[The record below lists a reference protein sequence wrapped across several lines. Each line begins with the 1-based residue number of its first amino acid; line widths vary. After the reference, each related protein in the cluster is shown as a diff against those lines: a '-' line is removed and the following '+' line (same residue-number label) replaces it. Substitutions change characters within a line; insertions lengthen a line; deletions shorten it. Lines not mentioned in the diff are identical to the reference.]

1 MARPTLLV
9 LAYSVLSDA
18 RRISRQWQQRQ
29 MNVDVT
35 QDQPNPPVFGSGV
48 RVFGPDDN
56 VAEIQ
61 AAVDAAFANNGGHD
75 PPDHGHWSEHRYA
88 FLFKPGS
95 YNVEIPVGYYTQV
108 AGLGASPDDV
118 VFTSSKG
125 VYCEEGTFKTG
136 IGALNTF
143 WRSVENFRT
152 SADYDWIPGRGPGM
166 TWAASQASPM
176 RRLHVD
182 NNLILYE
189 YRQGEWNGDYAS
201 GGFLANSKIGGVV
214 ASGSQQQF
222 FTRNSEMQNWEDG
235 VWNMVFMGTDGA
247 PPSHCGSDPAMC
259 SSSFLSL
266 DNVPTVAEKPFVTID
281 SSGRFSLSVPGVRS
295 SSRGTDFNPGRQI
308 DFSRVY
314 VADPAKDTA
323 ASINAHTSAGLSVV
337 LSAGIYHL
345 DAPIELNHPNQVLL
359 GLGLANLVAAAGTSV
374 IVVGN
379 VPGVRIGGILVSAGP
394 RATDVLVKVGSGG
407 FSGEASNPCTLQ
419 DVFIRVGDQTA
430 SGVQAR
436 VMLEINNGHT
446 IGDNVWLWRADH
458 TAEGLVYAGNNPC
471 DHGLVVNADD
481 VTMLGWSAEHSLK
494 DQVQWNGERGSS
506 YFLQVELPYDV
517 SAAYGD
523 AGITGYRVASNV
535 QEHVAYGVGIYHY
548 FRDFAVTVETGVVA
562 PAHLTNNFIQPFSV
576 YLNGSGTMNHI
587 INDQGPGTYRI
598 DANQGE
604 ANPKWMCN
612 SAPSFI
618 QTETTCSV
626 GDPVPCPGSTNGCAG
641 NSCCPDGSTCPSAHP
656 EFACCPT
663 AKAADCT
670 GGVAPPPA
678 PPPAPAPPSP
688 PAPIPSPTPAP
699 APVPVPPTPTPAPAP
714 VPSSGS
720 CSVGGDAVCPDGNHC
735 AGSQCCMDGSTCPSA
750 PNTFRACFLPKSEDC
765 TTR

>member
-1 MARPTLLV
+1 MARPTLLI
-9 LAYSVLSDA
+9 LGYAVLSDG
-18 RRISRQWQQRQ
+18 RRIAGEKQSH
-29 MNVDVT
+29 MTVDVA
-35 QDQPNPPVFGSGV
+35 QSQPNPPTFGSGV
-48 RVFGPDDN
+48 RVFGPGDN
-56 VAEIQ
+56 MDEIQ
-61 AAVDAAFANNGGHD
+61 GAVNAAYANNGGHD

-88 FLFKPGS
+88 FLFKPGT
-95 YNVEIPVGYYTQV
+95 YNVEVPVGYYTQV
-108 AGLGASPDDV
+108 AGLGTSPDDV
-118 VFTSSKG
+118 VFTSPKG
-125 VYCEEGTFKTG
+125 VYCEEGTFKTK

-152 SADYDWIPGRGPGM
+152 SATYDWIPGRGEGM

-201 GGFLANSKIGGVV
+201 GGFLGNSKIEGIV

-222 FTRNSEMQNWEDG
+222 FTRNSEMQQWQDG
-235 VWNMVFMGTDGA
+235 VWNMVFMGVQGA
-247 PPSHCGSDPAMC
+247 PASHCGSDASMC
-259 SSSFLSL
+259 SSSFLTL
-266 DNVPTVAEKPFVTID
+266 PDVPTVAEKPFVSID
-281 SSGRFSLSVPGVRS
+281 SSGRYSLNVPGVKS
-295 SSRGTDFNPGRQI
+295 SSAGVDWDPGRQI
-308 DFSRVY
+308 DFSQVY
-314 VADPAKDTA
+314 VADPARDTA
-323 ASINAHTSAGLSVV
+323 ATINAHTSAGLSVV
-337 LSAGIYHL
+337 LSAGLYHL
-345 DAPIELNHPNQVLL
+345 EAPIELNHANQVLL
-359 GLGLANLVAAAGTSV
+359 GLGLANLIAAHGTSA

-394 RATDVLVKVGSGG
+394 EATDVLVKFGSGG
-407 FSGEASNPCTLQ
+407 YSGEASNPGTLQ

-471 DHGLVVNADD
+471 DHGLVVNGDD

-494 DQVQWNGERGSS
+494 DQVQWNGERGYSS
-506 YFLQVELPYDV
+506 FLQVELPYDV
-517 SAAYGD
+517 DSSYGD
-523 AGITGYRVASNV
+523 AGITGYRVADNV
-535 QEHVAYGVGIYHY
+535 QQHTAYGVGIYHY

-562 PAHLTNNFIQPFSV
+562 PAHLTNQFIQPFSV

-598 DANQGE
+598 EENQGE

-612 SAPSFI
+612 MGSSFI
-618 QTETTCSV
+618 QTESETGCAV
-626 GDPVPCPGSTNGCAG
+626 GDNVVDGCGSGIGCAG
-641 NSCCPDGSTCPSAHP
+641 NSCCPDGRTCPSAHP
-656 EFACCPT
+656 DFACCPAPKVT
-663 AKAADCT
+663 DCT

-678 PPPAPAPPSP
+678 PPPAPAP
-688 PAPIPSPTPAP
+688 APVRPVPSPT
-699 APVPVPPTPTPAPAP
+699 PTPTPAPPAP
-714 VPSSGS
+714 APAGGGGCPVN
-720 CSVGGDAVCPDGNHC
+720 GDAVCPDGNHC

-750 PNTFRACFLPKSEDC
+750 PASFNACFLPKATDC
-765 TTR
+765 TR